1 MARVVCAGHVNWDL
15 TLRVPRLPDPD
26 GEVTVTEHRGAGGG
40 SAANVA
46 AGLAG
51 LGHDVALLGSV
62 GDDER
67 GRRAIADLA
76 AAGVDCSL
84 VRTVPG
90 GTAVKRLLVDD
101 RGRVTVLATDGANEG
116 FEASDLPERR
126 LAAADHLHL
135 TGQDPDTAR
144 RLAERAVA
152 AGVPVSVDPGR
163 RVDRPATETVLAR
176 ADVVFLNDT
185 EATTARREGLLDRA
199 AGATVITQGADG
211 AELESGETVR
221 SHAGF
226 RSNPVDTTGAGDAFA
241 AGYLSARLDGAD
253 RGEALAVANACGA
266 LAVESLGARTR
277 LTPEAVTARRSTGG
291 DSRT

>member
-1 MARVVCAGHVNWDL
+1 MARIVCAGHVNWDL

-26 GEVTVTEHRGAGGG
+26 GEVTVTEQQSAGGG

-67 GRRAIADLA
+67 GRRAVADLT

-84 VRTVPG
+84 LRTVAG
-90 GTAVKRLLVDD
+90 ETAVKRLLVDD
-101 RGRVTVLATDGANEG
+101 RGQVTVLAADGANEA
-116 FEASDLPERR
+116 FAASDLPERR

-152 AGVPVSVDPGR
+152 AGVPISVDPGR
-163 RVDRPATETVLAR
+163 RIDRPATETVLAR
-176 ADVVFLNDT
+176 ADIVFLNDS
-185 EATTARREGLLDRA
+185 EAATARREGLLDRT

-211 AELESGETVR
+211 AELKTDETVH

-226 RSNPVDTTGAGDAFA
+226 RSNLVDTTGAGDAFA

-253 RGEALAVANACGA
+253 REEALAVANACGA
-266 LAVESLGARTR
+266 LAVESLSARTR
-277 LTPEAVTARRSTGG
+277 LTPEAVTARRSTSDTPG
-291 DSRT
+291 T